1 MFEVI
6 GMIGRLL
13 LATTLAIAAGPA
25 AAQAPLKL
33 PSTQKEMRELLREA
47 PDPNCARCG
56 VVTSVRQIPG
66 GGAGAA
72 SPPGGSAQPGS
83 SSLDA
88 GVGAVPMIGQ
98 GARAERDALRSE
110 APGRFEVVVRYDDG
124 SYGRVEL
131 PSDPRLR
138 PGDRV
143 MLDGG
148 HIERQP

>member
-1 MFEVI
+1 LEAI
-6 GMIGRLL
+6 GMSPRFL
-13 LATTLAIAAGPA
+13 LAATLAIAAWPA
-25 AAQAPLKL
+25 AGQAPLKL
-33 PSTQKEMRELLREA
+33 PTTQGEMRELLRET

-66 GGAGAA
+66 AGAGTA
-72 SPPGGSAQPGS
+72 SPPGGSTQPGS

-110 APGRFEVVVRYDDG
+110 APGRYEVVVRYDDG

-143 MLDGG
+143 KLEGG

>member
-1 MFEVI
+1 M
-6 GMIGRLL
+6 
-13 LATTLAIAAGPA
+13 LAATLAIAAWPA

-33 PSTQKEMRELLREA
+33 PTTQGEMRELLRET

-66 GGAGAA
+66 AGAGAA
-72 SPPGGSAQPGS
+72 LPPGGSTQPGS

-88 GVGAVPMIGQ
+88 GVGTVPMIGQ
-98 GARAERDALRSE
+98 GARAERDALRSD
-110 APGRFEVVVRYDDG
+110 APGRYEVVVRYDDG

-131 PSDPRLR
+131 PNDPRLR

-143 MLDGG
+143 KLEGG
-148 HIERQP
+148 RIERQP